1 MESREQMPSV
11 IARLMGLDELPPQQ
25 PVQKQQ
31 RVLSDYYL
39 QRVASIGVREK
50 RSSNERASFRM
61 SIEEQKELSYIFR
74 VLDKLNGYKHHNLS
88 VEDGKLSSSSS
99 EEKVA
104 FIRHNFLDSKCISGD
119 RKHQNQKE
127 LQDAMDITDSKKDL
141 FPKYFQEPDSLFT
154 KHSQY
159 WKGVPPDPQSGH
171 GTVSKSSCTSY
182 SRNTDKRRNLGRTTV
197 HGNVKL
203 LQKPENGLV
212 GNSYREF
219 GLDNICEFSRSR
231 LESNSEHPR
240 KKIVILEPN
249 HDKAENDARCFSS
262 SSSYKGSFLSDRKL
276 KDVPA
281 PENRKLHI
289 EVKERK
295 NLAYD
300 IEPTRQ
306 WPGVSSEIS
315 REVTN
320 RTRHGTIRIPKKL
333 SRSGLR
339 VDGTFVKQSQMMVP
353 SNFYYLKNQCKFFSF
368 SHGSY
373 VTREAKKQIS
383 EQGKMNYKFQKDGF
397 AGQASTLGELLAMPD
412 DENGTKNVNYKPNKY
427 GLSNQTGPNDG
438 HVNSGNHLGI
448 SKDDL
453 KNGSVRNLPRS
464 SSLPAFSSATGSTR
478 IGTRYEGLQSDLYLS
493 LEESV
498 NRGQHRS
505 RNQNLNQKYGLEYR
519 NLFSYKKSYS
529 FSCLDLE
536 SNHTVE
542 EMCVVLDEVKNKFEK
557 GLSNQDF
564 VGPQSSS
571 SSSSFSGQETN
582 HIVQDTR
589 VVEAKLKNKL
599 ENMSEQNALLP
610 KPSVFCVASVSMATD
625 VTDAE
630 SNVVGRPS
638 GNAKEEQFEPAPCII
653 ETNSDSS
660 HASDT
665 LIQQETSVGFCE
677 EGSVFSQCSHT
688 GQESISSLEEAYHPS
703 PVSVLEPHFKEDSEF
718 LESVSSDI
726 CETHSEGHEIIVS
739 SDEDSGEGSVD
750 DPEENKDLMRLF
762 RVEEGR
768 DFSYLID
775 VITEAGFHGRILE
788 MNFGTWHSPECPISL
803 SIFETLEKKCGEHAS
818 WKRSERRLL
827 FDRINSGLIE
837 MLQPYM
843 GIPKWAKPASKIFN
857 PRLSQDMIEEE
868 LWRLLVSQEQEMSKD
883 PTMKVLEKELGSL
896 DLGEDIDFIGREIER
911 LLIDELAAEVVSMDT
926 F

>member
-1 MESREQMPSV
+1 MFIQTSERLSTEMESKELMPSV

-50 RSSNERASFRM
+50 RSSNERSSFRM

-74 VLDKLNGYKHHNLS
+74 VLDKLNRYKHHNLS

-197 HGNVKL
+197 QGNVKL

-212 GNSYREF
+212 GNSYREL

-231 LESNSEHPR
+231 LESNNEHPR

-249 HDKAENDARCFSS
+249 HDKAANVARCFSS
-262 SSSYKGSFLSDRKL
+262 SSSYKGPFLSDRKL
-276 KDVPA
+276 KDVPD

-295 NLAYD
+295 NSAYD

-315 REVTN
+315 GEVTN

-339 VDGTFVKQSQMMVP
+339 VDGTFVKESEMMMP
-353 SNFYYLKNQCKFFSF
+353 SNFYYLKNQCKSFSF
-368 SHGSY
+368 SHGPY
-373 VTREAKKQIS
+373 VTREAKQQIS

-448 SKDDL
+448 ISKDGL

-498 NRGQHRS
+498 NRAQHRS
-505 RNQNLNQKYGLEYR
+505 RNQNLNQKCGLEYR

-571 SSSSFSGQETN
+571 SSSSYSGQETN

-599 ENMSEQNALLP
+599 ENNMSEQNALLP

-625 VTDAE
+625 VTDSE

-665 LIQQETSVGFCE
+665 SIQQV
-677 EGSVFSQCSHT
+677 
-688 GQESISSLEEAYHPS
+688 
-703 PVSVLEPHFKEDSEF
+703 
-718 LESVSSDI
+718 
-726 CETHSEGHEIIVS
+726 
-739 SDEDSGEGSVD
+739 
-750 DPEENKDLMRLF
+750 
-762 RVEEGR
+762 
-768 DFSYLID
+768 
-775 VITEAGFHGRILE
+775 
-788 MNFGTWHSPECPISL
+788 
-803 SIFETLEKKCGEHAS
+803 
-818 WKRSERRLL
+818 
-827 FDRINSGLIE
+827 
-837 MLQPYM
+837 
-843 GIPKWAKPASKIFN
+843 
-857 PRLSQDMIEEE
+857 
-868 LWRLLVSQEQEMSKD
+868 
-883 PTMKVLEKELGSL
+883 
-896 DLGEDIDFIGREIER
+896 
-911 LLIDELAAEVVSMDT
+911 
-926 F
+926 